1 MHYLSHLHPNPTPDT
16 AFTPDP
22 SPVSSQSH
30 PQANSSKTTLNKPPL
45 VILGGYSYG
54 SLILKHLPPVPSIL
68 QPFTAPFDGSA
79 ASEIVLRA
87 LKLAD
92 QSNLEWINL
101 ARDAERQR
109 RHGHENKLSV
119 TMGGEETSP
128 EKRRTS
134 REIRRSMDGRRSLDL
149 GGRLRS
155 LSHSHPRRRKGSAPN
170 TPPEDVSV
178 KVTIEIPEVR
188 YLLISP
194 LTAPISTLA
203 APGIGHGFWN
213 RSQDH
218 HEVIGKHVSLAVY
231 GDQDIFA
238 SSKKL
243 HQWAEKLSSE
253 QMSAF
258 SYVEIAGAGHFWHEH
273 GVEEKLRSALKEWGA
288 NTQS

>member
-1 MHYLSHLHPNPTPDT
+1 MHYLSHLHPNPAPDT
-16 AFTPDP
+16 SFMPDP
-22 SPVSSQSH
+22 SPVSPQSH
-30 PQANSSKTTLNKPPL
+30 PQASSNKGNVDEPPL

-68 QPFTAPFDGSA
+68 QPFATPLDGSA

-101 ARDAERQR
+101 AKDAERQK

-134 REIRRSMDGRRSLDL
+134 REIRRSIDGRRSLDL
-149 GGRLRS
+149 GERLRS
-155 LSHSHPRRRKGSAPN
+155 LSHSHKRRKGSAPN
-170 TPPEDVSV
+170 TPPDNGSMKVS
-178 KVTIEIPEVR
+178 IEVPEVK

-194 LTAPISTLA
+194 LTPPISTLA

-213 RSQDH
+213 RSPEH
-218 HEVIGKHVSLAVY
+218 HEVIGKHTTLAVY
-231 GDQDIFA
+231 GDQDIFS

-243 HQWAEKLSSE
+243 RQWAEKLSSE
-253 QMSAF
+253 QKSAF
-258 SYVEIAGAGHFWHEH
+258 TYVEIAGAGHFWHEN

-288 NTQS
+288 DAQS